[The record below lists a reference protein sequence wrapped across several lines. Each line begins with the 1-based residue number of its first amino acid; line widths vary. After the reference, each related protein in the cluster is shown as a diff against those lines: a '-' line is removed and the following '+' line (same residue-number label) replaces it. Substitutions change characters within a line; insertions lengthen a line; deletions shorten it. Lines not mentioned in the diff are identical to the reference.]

1 MEWFRLEEVEDALNE
16 HAVDDPEEVASM
28 VDTWVT
34 LLFLNISL
42 FFLFF
47 WSSLSLSL
55 THTTHTHNHIQGS
68 KLFQLHL
75 LDTVFGCW
83 KSLSAVWSLKLLL
96 FLS

>member
-42 FFLFF
+42 FFFCPLF
-47 WSSLSLSL
+47 LSL

>member
-42 FFLFF
+42 FFFF
-47 WSSLSLSL
+47 VLSFSLSHTQHTL
-55 THTTHTHNHIQGS
+55 TITYR
-68 KLFQLHL
+68 
-75 LDTVFGCW
+75 
-83 KSLSAVWSLKLLL
+83 AVNCFSCIYLTL
-96 FLS
+96 FLVVGRVCLLCGP

>member
-47 WSSLSLSL
+47 CPLFLSL
-55 THTTHTHNHIQGS
+55 THNTHSQSHTGQ
-68 KLFQLHL
+68 
-75 LDTVFGCW
+75 
-83 KSLSAVWSLKLLL
+83 
-96 FLS
+96 

>member
-42 FFLFF
+42 FFFIFLVLSF
-47 WSSLSLSL
+47 SLS
-55 THTTHTHNHIQGS
+55 HTHNTHSQSHTG
-68 KLFQLHL
+68 Q
-75 LDTVFGCW
+75 
-83 KSLSAVWSLKLLL
+83 
-96 FLS
+96 